1 VKTLRRITLAAVVTV
16 AAAAAAAGCSDDKS
30 PQSGNMGVAGIT
42 GAGGSGS
49 GGGGSGGGSAANT
62 IKLETWMDGI
72 AKNAEVDV
80 NAMPD
85 NVLFTVTDKRPVS
98 AAEAAAVPAEAGKL
112 TVVYDEDPAALRFL
126 FEADPRFQAQ

>member
-1 VKTLRRITLAAVVTV
+1 MTTLRGIALAALVM
-16 AAAAAAAGCSDDKS
+16 AGAAGCDNDRG
-30 PQSGNMGVAGIT
+30 PQNGSGGIGGIT
-42 GAGGSGS
+42 GI
-49 GGGGSGGGSAANT
+49 GGSGGAANT

-85 NVLFTVTDKRPVS
+85 NVLFTVTDNQPVS
-98 AAEAAAVPAEAGKL
+98 AAEAATVPAEAGKL

-126 FEADPRFQAQ
+126 FEADPRFEAP

>member
-1 VKTLRRITLAAVVTV
+1 
-16 AAAAAAAGCSDDKS
+16 
-30 PQSGNMGVAGIT
+30 MGMAGIT
-42 GAGGSGS
+42 GVGGNGS
-49 GGGGSGGGSAANT
+49 GGSGGGAANT

-85 NVLFTVTDKRPVS
+85 NVLFTVTDKQPVS
-98 AAEAAAVPAEAGKL
+98 AAEAATVPAEAGKL

-126 FEADPRFQAQ
+126 FEADPRFQTQ

>member
-1 VKTLRRITLAAVVTV
+1 VNTLRSIALTAVVMV
-16 AAAAAAAGCSDDKS
+16 AAIGCNNEKP
-30 PQSGNMGVAGIT
+30 PQN
-42 GAGGSGS
+42 GS
-49 GGGGSGGGSAANT
+49 GGIGGINGTGGSGGGVVSNT

-85 NVLFTVTDKRPVS
+85 NVLFTVTDKQAVS
-98 AAEAAAVPAEAGKL
+98 AAEAATVPADAGKL

-126 FEADPRFQAQ
+126 FEADPRFEAP